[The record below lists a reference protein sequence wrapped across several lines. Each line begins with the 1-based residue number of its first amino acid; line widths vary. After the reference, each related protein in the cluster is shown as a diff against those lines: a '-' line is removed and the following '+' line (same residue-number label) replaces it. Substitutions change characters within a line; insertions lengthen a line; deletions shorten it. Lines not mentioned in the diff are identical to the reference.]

1 MSTLGLSYSI
11 TGDNSG
17 LTRAIE
23 QSIAAIS
30 NLQKSVSGVNFFPNG
45 GAAIDKVSQ
54 AVTGLTSGLVNVSKT
69 AKQSAADLNELQGAK
84 ALDDL
89 GRKLLVI
96 QGNATLFGDSIKNQ
110 TSELAAYQ
118 SALNSLLELG
128 FNPLDGDVTRLKTKI
143 DDLTASLQAVSQVK
157 VRNTISEQGFAP
169 SAENI
174 QNNNQGFAG
183 NATDLSNGAAANLA
197 AASSANQALA
207 QSAQQA
213 SEAIQQEDGY
223 IQGLKQ
229 AITDLNATKFG
240 ASFDQLPV
248 INAEIQELEVSLKQ
262 ASNIGKVGFD
272 EFGNALKG
280 VNISNVNGQLFA
292 LQNNL
297 FGARQISKDLVRT
310 IDAGSLSGF
319 AKAVGLLA
327 TDFLF
332 YAQSAQFAQGATVA
346 TTAAIGAEGAV
357 ATGTALSVGGLGA
370 AFSSLLNPTT
380 AIVLGIA
387 ALGAAFV
394 AYEKSQ
400 KTATQAATEHL
411 KAIREQKA
419 ALDDVLTTLSAQEQV
434 QAKAAE
440 TTGQEVAKLGELYLA
455 LQNQISVG
463 KDYTAQLVDLQNEFP
478 RFFANIDLATDKTNA
493 LSVAFG
499 KAKNAVEALGLV
511 AAANTLSAGSDVDVV
526 KNKAAYESLIPQIQV
541 ASAQLEKLQKT
552 QDNLKG
558 SDLQFGGGSQIVKAI
573 EVQKGAVNDLINQF
587 TKYSQSATDAQN
599 KSDQF
604 LQIAA
609 KNQQAADALNQPDKG
624 SVAFLQQQLDLLKKI
639 EPELATQAQ
648 RTANITEQKRLQAQ
662 IDADNLKNEKSR
674 TVAANEY
681 LSVIQS
687 INDILSKSLG
697 DANKSGLTGYAQQVA
712 SINAQY
718 VALNESLQ
726 KANLQIDKQAAI
738 FKVTNG
744 KSGFNPTQVST
755 AKGLVSSATG
765 VLSNNEDKQLND
777 AQITEAQRVS
787 DEITRINNEF
797 GVKAAEGRAKDVA
810 SLQATAD
817 KEIAIQQTKIET
829 QQQIDD
835 RYNLAIGQAN
845 GDEKRIADA
854 NRLKDAEIA
863 ANKSAADA
871 IILINQDKE
880 TALEAINQKYLDK
893 ISELS
898 GKITEINDF
907 AIATQ
912 LGTEES
918 ATDRIVK
925 EWETR
930 RDAANKYYNQIKQIA
945 ASFSGSVNAGVA
957 GAGLGSDTAAAING
971 FVQKSIS
978 GAQGTTNDNITG
990 GQNQSVFANSIKPLT
1005 DALKQGLQ
1013 SGSKEILSTIQGISS
1028 LADKSFGSIFSN
1040 ITAGFSKA
1048 GESIFED
1055 ILSRQLAASLTQSIS
1070 KNIETTANLSATA
1083 STNSLSTSI
1092 TGLGTSATSAASKT
1106 QLAAASLNKIASGI
1120 AVAGLVGS
1128 VISADSS
1135 PTSKLG
1141 QGLGGAL
1148 SLGATGALAGLALGG
1163 PVGAVIG
1170 GGVGLIAGALG
1181 GIFGASK
1188 AQKELQAQQLEQQ
1201 KEQTALLKA
1210 SLAYTSQIIGR
1221 QTANGIISDISVGAT
1236 GQLVA
1241 TVSGSDLQFVL
1252 DRNGKVR

>member
-1 MSTLGLSYSI
+1 MSLGLSYSI

-30 NLQKSVSGVNFFPNG
+30 SLQKSVNGVNFFPNG

-143 DDLTASLQAVSQVK
+143 DDLTASLQAASQVK

-174 QNNNQGFAG
+174 QNNNQGSVAG
-183 NATDLSNGAAANLA
+183 QSQLITALNVQLAAGTITAEQYQAALLGANSAANTLAQGTEQAAA
-197 AASSANQALA
+197 
-207 QSAQQA
+207 
-213 SEAIQQEDGY
+213 AIAQEDGY

-229 AITDLNATKFG
+229 AIADLNATKFG
-240 ASFDQLPV
+240 NGTFEQLPA
-248 INAEIQELEVSLKQ
+248 INAELQQLEIELKQ

-400 KTATQAATEHL
+400 KTATQAAAEHV
-411 KAIREQKA
+411 KQVREQKQ
-419 ALDDVLTTLSAQEQV
+419 ALDEYISTLSEQ
-434 QAKAAE
+434 QQAEAKAADNYGSE
-440 TTGQEVAKLGELYLA
+440 LAKLNLLHTALLDQITAGNDYSKSLA
-455 LQNQISVG
+455 
-463 KDYTAQLVDLQNEFP
+463 DLQNAFP
-478 RFFANIDLATDKTNA
+478 VFFSNIDTATAKTGALQEAFTKASTAFKDLGIATATQSLSQPLYQTIAEATVAQKALLPDLTSAKDALDKANA
-493 LSVAFG
+493 DFKKNGSQLTQTFSGPGQGGASVAATSLNSLQVSYDAL
-499 KAKNAVEALGLV
+499 KAKSDAYGKSIDDSNKKLV
-511 AAANTLSAGSDVDVV
+511 QLSEVGAKFKTQADNLSA
-526 KNKAAYESLIPQIQV
+526 
-541 ASAQLEKLQKT
+541 
-552 QDNLKG
+552 
-558 SDLQFGGGSQIVKAI
+558 
-573 EVQKGAVNDLINQF
+573 
-587 TKYSQSATDAQN
+587 
-599 KSDQF
+599 
-604 LQIAA
+604 
-609 KNQQAADALNQPDKG
+609 PDKG
-624 SVAFLQQQLDLLKKI
+624 SVAFLQAQLDTLKAT
-639 EPELATQAQ
+639 EPYLATQAQ

-738 FKVTNG
+738 FKATNG

-765 VLSNNEDKQLND
+765 VLGNNEDKQLND

-797 GVKAAEGRAKDVA
+797 GVKAAEGRAKDIA

-918 ATDRIVK
+918 ATGRIVK

-945 ASFSGSVNAGVA
+945 TSFSGSISAASAANGLPDLN
-957 GAGLGSDTAAAING
+957 GAIQKGIAAN
-971 FVQKSIS
+971 
-978 GAQGTTNDNITG
+978 QGTTNTNITNG
-990 GQNQSVFANSIKPLT
+990 ENASVQRKLYESITNGIGQAASSFYDTLTQVNQQT
-1005 DALKQGLQ
+1005 
-1013 SGSKEILSTIQGISS
+1013 
-1028 LADKSFGSIFSN
+1028 DKSFKAIFS
-1040 ITAGFSKA
+1040 
-1048 GESIFED
+1048 
-1055 ILSRQLAASLTQSIS
+1055 SLTAQLE
-1070 KNIETTANLSATA
+1070 K
-1083 STNSLSTSI
+1083 SLSNIFVNILEKQLTNALQSAI
-1092 TGLGTSATSAASKT
+1092 AKSGLFNSTGGLTGLGV
-1106 QLAAASLNKIASGI
+1106 G
-1120 AVAGLVGS
+1120 VA
-1128 VISADSS
+1128 
-1135 PTSKLG
+1135 
-1141 QGLGGAL
+1141 
-1148 SLGATGALAGLALGG
+1148 
-1163 PVGAVIG
+1163 
-1170 GGVGLIAGALG
+1170 AGALG
-1181 GIFGASK
+1181 GGLISGLTPKTSTLGQGIGGALTGAAIGTAILPGIGTAAGAIIGGIAGIFSANK

-1236 GQLVA
+1236 GQLIA